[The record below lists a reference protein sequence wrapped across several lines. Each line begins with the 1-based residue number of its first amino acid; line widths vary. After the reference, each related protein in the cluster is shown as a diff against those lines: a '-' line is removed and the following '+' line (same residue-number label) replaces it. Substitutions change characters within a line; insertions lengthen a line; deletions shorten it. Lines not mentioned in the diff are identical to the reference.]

1 MGNARS
7 LLLVEDDDEVRLSL
21 RDYLCG
27 RGHRVF
33 VASDGIGAIK
43 QLTDQEFDLIIT
55 DFRLEQFGGGEFI
68 RFLRKFCPGLPVVVI
83 SGYLEDEPNLP
94 YPYIA
99 KPFDYETMAIQIEEM
114 LTHADT

>member
-1 MGNARS
+1 MGGSHS

-21 RDYLCG
+21 RDYLSS
-27 RGHRVF
+27 RGHSVF

-43 QLTDQEFDLIIT
+43 QLTDQEFDLVIT

-68 RFLRKFCPGLPVVVI
+68 RFLRKFCPSLPVIVI
-83 SGYLEDEPNLP
+83 SGYLEDEPSLP

-99 KPFDYETMAIQIEEM
+99 KPFDYDVMNERVEEI
-114 LTHADT
+114 LGNAGA